1 MNLAVDGHIDRLREK
16 PASSASISRVTIGRV
31 LLVVIALA
39 AFLTTLGFARSIGLS
54 TAQPTQRMQYHAL
67 PVAISQLYHGRAH
80 DYTAHWQ
87 IAMAF
92 QAPGG
97 TVQEQIIRSVTQ
109 TLPANPQTYFW
120 TADDR
125 GLSDFVYGAFLIFGP
140 SVPSL
145 FYFWFVLLGASL
157 CTALIVYRM
166 DPWSLALIASAVI
179 AIGLIVPIY
188 ARANGGAAIHISESR
203 MFDVLGCIAFLHLLL
218 SIFRPVGSPLWL
230 HAGALLCQ
238 AGLLGFLLHTRSTL
252 TWIFLAVIIISLVV
266 TASRWLQR
274 RPARERLQSLA
285 PAALVVTAW
294 CAVLGYQI
302 TMLHPAYRTEIGP
315 RTVWHNALIGL
326 AASPAF
332 ARQLLLPDFDD
343 ALATDAV
350 LRDMAQRQDPRL
362 GPGWT
367 RENIMNSLGSHS
379 RFDWVTYEA
388 VARSLVLRTLA
399 ADPMATLQLIFWEKP
414 RRVFGELFC
423 HSLRPV
429 PSCGKNMG
437 VRDYLRPT
445 RQSGLLS
452 AFWMVFAGAVGAAL
466 AMATTGQRLSK
477 DESRSAV
484 RTYVQ
489 TALLALLVSLL
500 LSYLFYAAPTQ
511 LAGAGLI
518 LATSL
523 YFTLAVVVAMLWPPP
538 RPQPITSA

>member
-1 MNLAVDGHIDRLREK
+1 MSVAGDGSVKSLSGE
-16 PASSASISRVTIGRV
+16 PVSSASVSSATMGRM

-54 TAQPTQRMQYHAL
+54 TAEPTQRMQYHAL

-87 IAMAF
+87 IAMTF

-97 TVQEQIIRSVTQ
+97 TVQERIIESVTQ
-109 TLPANPQTYFW
+109 ALPATPQTYFW

-125 GLSDFVYGAFLIFGP
+125 GLSDFVYGAFLMFGP

-157 CTALIVYRM
+157 CTALIVYRR

-203 MFDVLGCIAFLHLLL
+203 MFDVLGCIALLHLLL
-218 SIFRPVGSPLWL
+218 SIFRPVGSSLWL
-230 HAGALLCQ
+230 HAAALICQ
-238 AGLLGFLLHTRSTL
+238 AGLLGLLLHTRSTL
-252 TWIFLAVIIISLVV
+252 AWMFLAVIIVSLVV
-266 TASRWLQR
+266 TVGRWLDR
-274 RPARERLQSLA
+274 RAAEERLQSLA

-294 CAVLGYQI
+294 VAVLAYQAA
-302 TMLHPAYRTEIGP
+302 MLHPAYRTDIGP

-332 ARQLLLPDFDD
+332 ARQLMLTDFDD

-350 LRDMAQRQDPRL
+350 LRDMAQRRDTRL

-379 RFDWVTYEA
+379 RFDWVTYEE

-399 ADPMATLQLIFWEKP
+399 SDPMATLQMAVWEKP
-414 RRVFGELFC
+414 RRVFGKLFC
-423 HSLRPV
+423 HSLRLL
-429 PSCGKNMG
+429 PSCGKNTG

-445 RQSGLLS
+445 RQSGLIS
-452 AFWMVFAGAVGAAL
+452 AFWLLFAGAVGAAL
-466 AMATTGQRLSK
+466 AMATAGQSPSK

-484 RTYVQ
+484 RTYIR
-489 TALLALLVSLL
+489 TALLVLLVSLL

-511 LAGAGLI
+511 LAGASLTLATTLNFAMAI
-518 LATSL
+518 LAARLGTAL
-523 YFTLAVVVAMLWPPP
+523 
-538 RPQPITSA
+538 RPQQSTSA

>member
-1 MNLAVDGHIDRLREK
+1 MNLVDDARVDRSREEQAARAGLSK
-16 PASSASISRVTIGRV
+16 ATIGRT
-31 LLVVIALA
+31 LLVFIALA
-39 AFLTTLGFARSIGLS
+39 AFLATLVFARSIGLS
-54 TAQPTQRMQYHAL
+54 TAEPTQRMQYHAL

-87 IAMAF
+87 IAMSF

-97 TVQEQIIRSVTQ
+97 TVQEQIIKSVTQ
-109 TLPANPQTYFW
+109 ILPSNPQTYFW

-145 FYFWFVLLGASL
+145 FYFWFFILGASL
-157 CTALIVYRM
+157 CAALLVYRQ

-179 AIGLIVPIY
+179 AIGIIVPIY
-188 ARANGGAAIHISESR
+188 ARANAGGPIHISESR
-203 MFDVLGCIAFLHLLL
+203 MFDVLGCIALLHLLL
-218 SIFRPVGSPLWL
+218 SIFRPVSSPLWL
-230 HAGALLCQ
+230 HALALICQ

-252 TWIFLAVIIISLVV
+252 TWIFLAIIVVSLVV
-266 TASRWLQR
+266 TASRWLDG
-274 RPARERLQSLA
+274 RPAGERLQSLA
-285 PAALVVTAW
+285 PAALVVTIW
-294 CAVLGYQI
+294 VAVLSYQ
-302 TMLHPAYRTEIGP
+302 TAMLHPAYRTEIGP

-326 AASPAF
+326 AVSPDF
-332 ARQLLLPDFDD
+332 AKQLVLPDFDD

-399 ADPMATLQLIFWEKP
+399 SDPAASLELVFWQKP
-414 RRVFGELFC
+414 KRVLGEFLC
-423 HSLRPV
+423 HALHLV
-429 PSCGKNMG
+429 PACGSHMG

-452 AFWMVFAGAVGAAL
+452 AFWLAFAAAVGVAL
-466 AMATTGQRLSK
+466 AMATGKPSAAEI
-477 DESRSAV
+477 DVRSAAK
-484 RTYVQ
+484 TYVM

-511 LAGAGLI
+511 LAGACFI

-523 YFTLAVVVAMLWPPP
+523 YFTVAVMVARLSSPHRFQQSIP
-538 RPQPITSA
+538 A